1 MSRTSKLFVS
11 VVIITLYVFV
21 LSVKAQHS
29 ISIPAGPV
37 YSYSHISTLTSTTV
51 KAAAGVLHSVLV
63 NGSGSSPCL
72 VILYDSTN
80 TSGNQVAAI
89 DCASARQFNY
99 DVAFTNGLTVVNVST
114 ANAAIAADVTVT
126 FQ

>member
-1 MSRTSKLFVS
+1 MTKPRIMSAILIALFFLALTS
-11 VVIITLYVFV
+11 
-21 LSVKAQHS
+21 KAQHS
-29 ISIPAGPV
+29 VSIPAGPV

-89 DCASARQFNY
+89 DCASARQFSY